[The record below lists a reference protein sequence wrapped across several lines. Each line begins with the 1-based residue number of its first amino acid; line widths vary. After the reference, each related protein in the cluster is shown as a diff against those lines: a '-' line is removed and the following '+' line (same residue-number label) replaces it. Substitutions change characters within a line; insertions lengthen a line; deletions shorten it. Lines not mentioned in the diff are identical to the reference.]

1 MAKKEKNTELVN
13 KPISSWGY
21 VGLSFLYATSVVGII
36 FLFIHA
42 FKSKNVNLR
51 NDSTR
56 SGQAAPMGMMNR
68 QESKSYSA
76 SYSVAPV
83 PATMSPRTN
92 RRCTQSCQLRWMVT
106 LVLLAIFS

>member
-1 MAKKEKNTELVN
+1 MAKKEQNTELVN

-51 NDSTR
+51 NYAR
-56 SGQAAPMGMMNR
+56 SYFIQYIIAFVMSVVMIVLFLVFGTPGDIEFGHNGSHEAFVGMFDFF
-68 QESKSYSA
+68 KA
-76 SYSVAPV
+76 
-83 PATMSPRTN
+83 
-92 RRCTQSCQLRWMVT
+92 
-106 LVLLAIFS
+106 